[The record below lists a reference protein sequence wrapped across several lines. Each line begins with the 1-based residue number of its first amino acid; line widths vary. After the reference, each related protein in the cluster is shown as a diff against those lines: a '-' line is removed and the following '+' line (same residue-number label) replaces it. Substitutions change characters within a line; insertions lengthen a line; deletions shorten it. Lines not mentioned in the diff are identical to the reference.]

1 MSLKPLE
8 ALLINTRKCIEDK
21 MYNTTNIS
29 GENFEY
35 EVYKVMESI
44 AASIPNNILV
54 VQTGAQTF
62 PDIIITIDSMTY
74 GVEVKYSKSGH
85 WTSLGNSVFESTS
98 VPNLSELFIL
108 FGKKISNHSIS
119 VKFCEYS
126 LALIDIKVT
135 HSPRF
140 FIDMENSSTND
151 GFILKEANS
160 YNDFREASADQKIQ
174 WIQSYFKSKN
184 LNDSK
189 WFIESKKEEK
199 VLQSSLRPYNELN
212 YNEKLFL
219 VTEAYVLFPE
229 IISSLKNPNKYHKV
243 VVFWLTEYQVFSHS
257 LRDIFSAGGKIK
269 ISFDDKKIELPRS
282 VHNLSTNIEIIFNYL
297 EDPINESKLRSAW
310 GLDNSNVR
318 RLDYREYWKTKV
330 LHHLNSEQKLYISQF
345 L

>member
-8 ALLINTRKCIEDK
+8 TLLTNTRKYIEGK
-21 MYNTTNIS
+21 TYSNTNIS
-29 GENFEY
+29 GEKFEY

-44 AASIPNNILV
+44 AKKIPNDISV
-54 VQTGAQTF
+54 AQTGAQTF

-74 GVEVKYSKSGH
+74 GIEVKYSKSGH

-98 VPNLSELFIL
+98 VQNLSEVFIF

-126 LALIDIKVT
+126 SALIDIKVT

-140 FIDMENSSTND
+140 FIDMETTSTND

-160 YNDFREASADQKIQ
+160 YNDFREATSDQKIQ
-174 WIQSYFKSKN
+174 WIQSYFKAKN

-189 WFIESKKEEK
+189 WFIESKKEEQI
-199 VLQSSLRPYNELN
+199 LQSSIRPYNELN
-212 YNEKLFL
+212 YNERLFL

-243 VVFWLTEYQVFSHS
+243 VVYWLTEYQVYSHN

-269 ISFDDKKIELPRS
+269 ISFDNKDFEIPRS
-282 VHNLSTNIEIIFNYL
+282 VHNLSTNIELIFNYL
-297 EDPINESKLRSAW
+297 QDPINESKLRSAW
-310 GLDNSNVR
+310 GLENSSIGKI
-318 RLDYREYWKTKV
+318 DYKEHWKSEV
-330 LHHLNSEQKLYISQF
+330 LQYLNSEHKLYISQF
-345 L
+345 F